1 MELSFLVNRI
11 YNILNKYRKNYI
23 FYILLLVINRN
34 MFIFIFNNQ
43 IKKNLYVISQQFRIF
58 IKYLIIYVCMYVNVF
73 RISVKKLI

>member
-34 MFIFIFNNQ
+34 MFIFILNNQ